1 MNDISILKELLEI
14 IFGSEEPKQKR
25 KRKRP
30 RDSRGRFIKREITW

>member
-1 MNDISILKELLEI
+1 MDDISILKELLEI
-14 IFGSEEPKQKR
+14 MFGNEEPKQKI

>member
-1 MNDISILKELLEI
+1 MDDISILKELLEI
-14 IFGSEEPKQKR
+14 MFGNEEPKQKR

>member
-1 MNDISILKELLEI
+1 MDDISILKELLEI
-14 IFGSEEPKQKR
+14 MFGNEEPKQKT

>member
-1 MNDISILKELLEI
+1 MDDISILKELLEI
-14 IFGSEEPKQKR
+14 IFGNEEIKQKR

>member
-1 MNDISILKELLEI
+1 MDDISILKDLLEI
-14 IFGSEEPKQKR
+14 MFGNEEPKQKR